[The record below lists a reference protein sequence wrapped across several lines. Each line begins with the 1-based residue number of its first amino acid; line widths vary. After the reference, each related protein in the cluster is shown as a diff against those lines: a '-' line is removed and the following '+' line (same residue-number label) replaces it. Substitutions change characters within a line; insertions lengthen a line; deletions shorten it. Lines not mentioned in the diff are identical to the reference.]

1 MTVGSEL
8 RGPCATLAR
17 LSDKELEAI
26 AGMSLAQTDKF
37 YSDRD
42 LQWVAIVGLCE
53 ARGDT
58 LVKIIDDANRVAAE
72 LEKKRG
78 K

>member
-1 MTVGSEL
+1 MTLTKEL
-8 RGPCATLAR
+8 RDQCARPAHLTDEQLLAV
-17 LSDKELEAI
+17 
-26 AGMSLAQTDKF
+26 AGMLPMETDKF
-37 YSDRD
+37 YEDRG
-42 LQWVAIVGLCE
+42 LLWEQYLGLCE

-58 LVKIIDDANRVAAE
+58 LVKMIDDANRIAAE